1 MSEYPQSLAQHC
13 YCAAVPVSV
22 APPPLHGPAVRN
34 TKTSA
39 RPRLMMAAPRSRPRD
54 TLLYTM
60 CTDIGG
66 DKHGGGTHV
75 GEGGSIA
82 VVKTS

>member
-1 MSEYPQSLAQHC
+1 MSEYPQSLAQYC

-22 APPPLHGPAVRN
+22 APSPPLHGPAVRN

-66 DKHGGGTHV
+66 PGEINTGGAHMWGR
-75 GEGGSIA
+75 EGA
-82 VVKTS
+82 